1 MHNAVE
7 VSELRREFKSRNRK
21 HKDDRRL
28 VALDGVDLQIRQG
41 ELFGLLGPN
50 GAGKTTLIK
59 ILSTLLLPT
68 SGTAMVD
75 GIDVSC
81 RPEKIRERIN
91 MVSGGEHSGYGI
103 LTVREHLWLFSQL
116 YGVPTRIARERID
129 QLLEILGLADAAG
142 EKIAGLSTGMRQKMN
157 LIRGFVCDPKIL
169 FLDEPTLGLDVQVAR
184 EVRTVV
190 RNWLSSSHDK
200 TILLTTHYMAEAEAL
215 CDRVA
220 IIDHGR
226 VLVCD
231 TPENLRGLM
240 RNERVFQME
249 TDLLLEPANPFE
261 GVVGLRKF
269 GAEHKANAGTSRFQ
283 VIMEAGVEVEGVVER
298 VESLGRSVRTVTRTE
313 PTLEDVFIHLV
324 GRKLD
329 DENGSEN

>member
-1 MHNAVE
+1 MRNAVE
-7 VSELRREFKSRNRK
+7 VSHLRREFKSRTKSNGHASK
-21 HKDDRRL
+21 L
-28 VALDGVDLQIRQG
+28 IALDDVDLQIREG

-68 SGTAMVD
+68 SGVALVD
-75 GIDVSC
+75 GLDVNKD
-81 RPEKIRERIN
+81 PERIRERIN

-116 YGVPTRIARERID
+116 YGVPTPLAHERID
-129 QLLEILGLADAAG
+129 NLMRILGLSDAAQ

-190 RNWLSSSHDK
+190 RDWLAHAPEK

-220 IIDHGR
+220 IIDHGK
-226 VLVCD
+226 VIHCD
-231 TPENLRGLM
+231 TPESLKLLM
-240 RNERVFQME
+240 REEVVYHVE
-249 TDLLLEPANPFE
+249 TDLLLEPKDPFD
-261 GVVGLRKF
+261 GILGLKKF
-269 GAEHKANAGTSRFQ
+269 GAEHKANAGMSRFQ
-283 VIMEAGVEVEGVVER
+283 IIMAQGSDVAGITGR
-298 VESLGRSVRTVTRTE
+298 IESMGRKVRAVTRAE

-329 DENGSEN
+329 DENGA